1 MTTSDELRRW
11 ADHLRKWAADTPLSQ
26 AKAQM
31 LTRAAEFEE
40 EAREKDAKPK
50 RHVKARIPSAAMAR
64 PPLLP
69 SPSRGIHTTL
79 SEQVSAPGSLS
90 CSSPGECVSKCDYV

>member
-11 ADHLRKWAADTPLSQ
+11 ADYLRKWAADTPISQ

-40 EAREKDAKPK
+40 EARETDAKLTTT
-50 RHVKARIPSAAMAR
+50 R
-64 PPLLP
+64 PTLLP
-69 SPSRGIHTTL
+69 PPPRETHTTL
-79 SEQVSAPGSLS
+79 SEQVSAQLGGPSPVYGSS
-90 CSSPGECVSKCDYV
+90 

>member
-11 ADHLRKWAADTPLSQ
+11 ADHLRKWAADTPISL

-31 LTRAAEFEE
+31 LIRAAEFEE

-50 RHVKARIPSAAMAR
+50 RHVKALPSAAMAR
-64 PPLLP
+64 PPSLP
-69 SPSRGIHTTL
+69 PPSRELHTTL
-79 SEQVSAPGSLS
+79 SE
-90 CSSPGECVSKCDYV
+90 

>member
-11 ADHLRKWAADTPLSQ
+11 ADHLRKWAADTPISL

-31 LTRAAEFEE
+31 LIRAAEFEA

-50 RHVKARIPSAAMAR
+50 RHVKARLPGAAMAR
-64 PPLLP
+64 APSLLP
-69 SPSRGIHTTL
+69 PSRERETTL
-79 SEQVSAPGSLS
+79 SERVSAQPST
-90 CSSPGECVSKCDYV
+90 

>member
-11 ADHLRKWAADTPLSQ
+11 ADHLRKWAADTPISL

-31 LTRAAEFEE
+31 LIRAAEFEE

-50 RHVKARIPSAAMAR
+50 RHVKALPERSDGEAAVVA
-64 PPLLP
+64 
-69 SPSRGIHTTL
+69 TA
-79 SEQVSAPGSLS
+79 VSGASYDLI
-90 CSSPGECVSKCDYV
+90 